1 MSSISRRDLLKGT
14 ASGAVF
20 AWLGSGTTACSSSG
34 SSSPAPAGSGPN
46 AADFSGKNILV
57 ILTDQE
63 RFTMNWPADWADK
76 HLPALARLKN
86 HGVTF
91 TNAYTAAC
99 ECSPSRAVMMTGQFS
114 TTTGVAVTFTDPL
127 PPSSKVPSIASLL
140 KDNTSYQPFWKGK
153 WHLSMPLSGGRDVPS
168 SWTSADA
175 DALQNDHGFA
185 AWDQPDSGTAIISA
199 TADSLATA
207 GGGTGD
213 NDGRYTNDVVDFLT
227 NVAPTLN
234 QPFCLFVSLV
244 NPHDISA
251 FPQAF
256 AAAGYDENDFSG
268 LGIALPANMNDDL
281 SKKPS
286 VQAAFSKGCLSAF
299 SSDDQRT
306 GYVNFYAY
314 LHTIVD
320 ARIGAILDALDS
332 ANLTNETI
340 VIRTADHGE
349 LGLSHGMT
357 EKSYTAY
364 EEMTHV
370 PLVVSNPV
378 LFPSAQTTNA
388 FYDHQDLLPT
398 ILDLAGIANADGF
411 GNGVGKSVVPV
422 LKDPTS
428 SVRDHTLFAY
438 DDVFGLAATTPA
450 SHIRSMRQDDADGK
464 WTYSVYFSPSGSAV
478 EYELYELGA
487 DPGQTNNLLFGG
499 APNPQIS
506 AKWKALHATLTASFT
521 TANQLPSNWQPT
533 VSG

>member
-14 ASGAVF
+14 ASSAVF
-20 AWLGSGTTACSSSG
+20 AWLGFGNASCSSSA
-34 SSSPAPAGSGPN
+34 SSPSTSAAPGTAV
-46 AADFSGKNILV
+46 DFSGKNILV

-63 RFTMNWPADWADK
+63 RHHMNWPEGWADEN
-76 HLPALARLKN
+76 LPAFARLKN
-86 HGVTF
+86 HGLTF

-114 TTTGVAVTFTDPL
+114 KTTGVAVTFTDPL

-140 KDNTSYQPFWKGK
+140 NDHSSMKPFWKGK

-168 SWTSADA
+168 SWTQADA
-175 DALQNDHGFA
+175 DALASDHGFA
-185 AWDQPDSGTAIISA
+185 AWDQPDSGTAIVST
-199 TADSLATA
+199 TADSIATA
-207 GGGTGD
+207 GGGKGD

-227 NVAPTLN
+227 NVAPTLGGN
-234 QPFCLFVSLV
+234 FCLFVSLV

-251 FPQAF
+251 FPQAV
-256 AAAGYDENDFSG
+256 AAAGYDEKDFAG
-268 LGIALPANMNDDL
+268 LGIELPANMNDDL

-286 VQAAFSKGCLSAF
+286 VHASYSKGCLGAF
-299 SSDDQRT
+299 ASDTQRT

-320 ARIGAILDALDS
+320 AKIGAILDALD
-332 ANLTNETI
+332 AAGLTNDTI

-378 LFPSAQTTNA
+378 LFPNPRMTSA

-398 ILDLAGIANADGF
+398 ILDLAGVADADTF
-411 GNGVGKSVVPV
+411 GNGIGKSIVPV
-422 LKDPTS
+422 LKDPTA

-438 DDVFGLAATTPA
+438 DDVFGLAPTTPA

-464 WTYSVYFSPSGSAV
+464 WTYSVYFHPTGSAV

-499 APNPQIS
+499 AQNSQIS

-521 TANQLPSNWQPT
+521 TANQLPANWPAS
-533 VSG
+533 VG